1 MFLTLAI
8 SFFSTIIFSRVLLGV
23 IIICVLVLSIYF
35 MFLILFPLLWC
46 FILPLLSFSLHL
58 RLSFPFLLFHIHSSN
73 PFLFPPLF
81 LLLFPSLL
89 TSRLTYL
96 SPPSL
101 QPNETGCAV
110 PDSPPPFRFPERE
123 KKKYKEIKQTWKSLR
138 NRRVWEREGKDVDR
152 EYTNRVRPNLYP
164 G

>member
-1 MFLTLAI
+1 MDQSEGSYWRIKDSCREGCLSGGWSKNLLRCWRSPCFLLLQFLF
-8 SFFSTIIFSRVLLGV
+8 SVLLFFCRGLLGV
-23 IIICVLVLSIYF
+23 ITICVLVLSIYF

-46 FILPLLSFSLHL
+46 FILPLLSFSLNF

-123 KKKYKEIKQTWKSLR
+123 KKI
-138 NRRVWEREGKDVDR
+138 
-152 EYTNRVRPNLYP
+152 
-164 G
+164 